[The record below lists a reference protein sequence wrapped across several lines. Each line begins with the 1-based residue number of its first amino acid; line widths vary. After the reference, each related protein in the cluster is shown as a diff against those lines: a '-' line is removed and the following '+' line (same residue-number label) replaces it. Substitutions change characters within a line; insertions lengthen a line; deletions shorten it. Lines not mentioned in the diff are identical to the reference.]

1 MERFGDRTEKNGVRV
16 DLPEEQSQRFI
27 KRTGV
32 VLRRGDYMEGNMAAL
47 LFFKDSGTTWVYIPG
62 ASRGSQRFGGALEP
76 LVWGRYQLYQSK
88 RRMYIKEVEVAED
101 FWELR
106 RRPDA
111 VIQAVRWAKLLER
124 HLIGGYP
131 YNDLLALFY
140 WAQKALLE
148 GVPNETVNA
157 RFLWRWLHSWGIA
170 PDLFH
175 CSSCGCTLDGTAG
188 WLDNSFVCSACSPG
202 SRHYEIGNFAEYAL
216 SKSFIPRKDAAA
228 LLEQA
233 RPLQELFVKN
243 LDENR

>member
-1 MERFGDRTEKNGVRV
+1 M
-16 DLPEEQSQRFI
+16 
-27 KRTGV
+27 
-32 VLRRGDYMEGNMAAL
+32 RRGNYMEGNMAAL
-47 LFFKDSGTTWVYIPG
+47 LFLKDSGTTWVYIPG
-62 ASRGSQRFGGALEP
+62 ASRGSVRFGGALEP

-88 RRMYIKEVEVAED
+88 RRTYIKEVEVAED
-101 FWELR
+101 FWPLR
-106 RRPDA
+106 RRPAA

-124 HLIGGYP
+124 CLIAGYP

-148 GVPNETVNA
+148 GVSPETVNA

-170 PDLFH
+170 PDLYH
-175 CSSCGCTLDGTAG
+175 CSSCGCLLDGKAG
-188 WLDNSFVCSACSPG
+188 WFHNAFVCLACNPAASM
-202 SRHYEIGNFAEYAL
+202 HKIDLFTEYAL
-216 SKSFIPRKDAAA
+216 SKSFIPRGDAAA